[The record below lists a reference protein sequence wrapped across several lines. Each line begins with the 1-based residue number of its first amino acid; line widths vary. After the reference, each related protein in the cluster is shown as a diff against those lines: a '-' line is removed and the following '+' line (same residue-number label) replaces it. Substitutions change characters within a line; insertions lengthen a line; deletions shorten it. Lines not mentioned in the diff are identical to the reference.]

1 MNDSFYNENDN
12 DEKDIHLLASK
23 NLSFALV
30 LNLLFNIVVIGG
42 GLLTNSVAIVSDALH
57 DLSDTL
63 SILIAWILE
72 KLSQRKSN
80 EKFTYGYQR
89 LSVFGALFNSTI
101 VILASLTVVYEAFTR
116 LFVAES
122 PDAGGMILIAILGI
136 VFKGASLIRLHRG
149 KTFNEK
155 AISIHMYG
163 DVFQWIALLIIS
175 LLLYFVNLPIL
186 DPIASICVSLWVIYN
201 LAKTFIASAKILLQ
215 ASPSNVNIGD
225 LKRDLLGVD
234 GVESIEDFHI
244 WSMDGIDNVLTSKF
258 KLSVEKENIEDID
271 SVKCDLNSIAENY
284 GISSTNFEFINN

>member
-1 MNDSFYNENDN
+1 MNDSFNNENDN

-23 NLSFALV
+23 NLSFVLV

-116 LFVAES
+116 LFVAKS

-149 KTFNEK
+149 KTFNER

-244 WSMDGIDNVLTSKF
+244 WSMDGIDNVLTCKF
-258 KLSVEKENIEDID
+258 NLSVEKENIGDIN
-271 SVKCDLNSIAENY
+271 SVKHDLNSVTKDY
-284 GISSTNFEFINN
+284 GISSTNFEFIF